1 MKSLLFS
8 LSLLLTLGMVR
19 VSAHAD
25 PLDADRAALWG
36 KDLDQAVKAAQR
48 LGKARRDGALDLLL
62 ETLKLGAPTSVCQ
75 ERGKCTPNLAEALV
89 KAIGE
94 HQSPSALGLL
104 EVVAS
109 HRNAKLR
116 AEAVRAIGV
125 LREPKIARR
134 VQEATRKAL
143 ADSDVQVRM
152 AAAWV
157 VAHRT
162 KEKLPM
168 PESDKLEGTLLALLE
183 RGDTVAP
190 TIGLAAVG
198 GYNTA
203 RFLAV
208 NIKKIPERTVA
219 EIYRAL
225 LVRND
230 FGPDPI
236 RQWIVISLA
245 GLKGQHATEALA
257 NYAANP
263 PTPGLKS
270 VAMANEFMEK

>member
-8 LSLLLTLGMVR
+8 LALLVAAGAVG
-19 VSAHAD
+19 APAQAD
-25 PLDADRAALWG
+25 PLDAERKALWG
-36 KDLDQAVKAAQR
+36 QDLNLAVKAAER
-48 LGKARRDGALDLLL
+48 LARMKRDAALDLLL
-62 ETLKLGAPTSVCQ
+62 ETLKLGAPTSVCR

-94 HQSPSALGLL
+94 YQSPAALSLL

-116 AEAVRAIGV
+116 AEAIRAIGV
-125 LREPKIARR
+125 LRDPKVADKVMATTRR
-134 VQEATRKAL
+134 AL

-157 VAHRT
+157 VAHRV
-162 KEKLPM
+162 KERLSLPEAEM
-168 PESDKLEGTLLALLE
+168 LEGLLLSLLE

-190 TIGLAAVG
+190 TIGLAALG
-198 GYNTA
+198 GYHTA
-203 RFLAV
+203 RYLAV
-208 NIKKIPERTVA
+208 NIKKLPERTIA
-219 EIYRAL
+219 DIYRSL
-225 LVRND
+225 LVRKD

-263 PTPGLKS
+263 PMPGLKS
-270 VAMANEFMEK
+270 VAMANEFMER

>member
-8 LSLLLTLGMVR
+8 LSLLLAVAALGP
-19 VSAHAD
+19 SAHAD
-25 PLDADRAALWG
+25 PLEAERKALWG
-36 KDLDQAVKAAQR
+36 RDLDAAVKAADR
-48 LGKARRDGALDLLL
+48 LARMKRDVALDLLL
-62 ETLKLGAPTSVCQ
+62 ETLKLGAPTSFCK

-94 HQSPSALGLL
+94 YQSPAALALL
-104 EVVAS
+104 EVVAG

-116 AEAVRAIGV
+116 AEAIRAIGV
-125 LREPKIARR
+125 LRDPKVANR
-134 VQEATRKAL
+134 VLAATRRAL
-143 ADSDVQVRM
+143 ADSDIQVRM

-157 VAHRT
+157 VGYRT
-162 KEKLPM
+162 KEKLPL
-168 PESDKLEGTLLALLE
+168 PESKKLEGLLLALLE

-190 TIGLAAVG
+190 TIGLAALG
-198 GYNTA
+198 GYHTA

-208 NIKKIPERTVA
+208 NIKKLPERTVA
-219 EIYRAL
+219 DICRAL
-225 LVRND
+225 LVRKD

-236 RQWIVISLA
+236 RQWVVISLA

-263 PTPGLKS
+263 PMPGLKS
-270 VAMANEFMEK
+270 VAMANEFMER